1 MRNRYSSLS
10 YLERLNDKIQE
21 ENAKRARFLVDV
33 DKKIAILCGV
43 ALFVNAVSMFV
54 R

>member
-1 MRNRYSSLS
+1 MRNRYASLS

-21 ENAKRARFLVDV
+21 ENSKRARFLADV
-33 DKKIAILCGV
+33 DKKIAIICGV
-43 ALFVNAVSMFV
+43 AIVFNAISMFV

>member
-1 MRNRYSSLS
+1 MRTRYSSLS
-10 YLERLNDKIQE
+10 YLLEIEEKIKI
-21 ENAKRARFLVDV
+21 ADAIRARFLADV

-43 ALFVNAVSMFV
+43 AIMFNAISVFV